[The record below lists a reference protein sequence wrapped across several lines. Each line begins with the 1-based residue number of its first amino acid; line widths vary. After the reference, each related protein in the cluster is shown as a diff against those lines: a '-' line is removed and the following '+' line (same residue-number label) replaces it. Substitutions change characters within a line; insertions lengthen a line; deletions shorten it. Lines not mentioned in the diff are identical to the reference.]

1 MGKRLT
7 FWLLAVLM
15 LLPVATFAALPEVKP
30 LETTVPVYDPMGGI
44 KMGIS
49 GLFERAITISGTSRT
64 VKLYVP
70 EGAVLGAYM
79 VVMTVP
85 AGVATVPWLVDSGW
99 IALADKEKFLLYVFE
114 PGLSGTWGTADAE
127 QSYIETA
134 YNNISV
140 NGTAGRG
147 TWYLP
152 PESYYVVGYGTA
164 GSVLQ
169 KVVMKDPTL
178 VAAAA
183 FVDASDISSSVPG
196 ANEYHV
202 LFDAR
207 LERQS
212 GCKCHRSASGMDHFQ
227 RYLRQHRGVIE
238 YWKKA
243 NQTVDNSVAFLGG
256 MIFNQKKDTLDGYV
270 AHSVSSVAVLQQQ
283 NAGTDPTLSGK
294 IYDDFLS
301 LYTRYG
307 GNVGGNTVGTRADYA
322 SLGVEY
328 KTVALGGRLREYL
341 VYVPQKAKAAA
352 QRGENVPLV
361 FSMHGANMTMYSM
374 FDFSRWWEVADEE
387 GFIAVFPTGLN
398 NRNATSWATG
408 VTGVDMTFIQLLLD
422 TMKANYNVDA
432 RRIYVGGQ
440 SAGCGM
446 SQAVGRNLA
455 LSPNFAAVG
464 CTSFP
469 SSSTNFA
476 GELLPFY
483 MIYGEFDSVVGS
495 WLLTTPGVA
504 NDLTYWIT
512 RNHALG
518 TPTTPGSQETIG
530 RHVIY
535 KWNTADGLNVVR
547 YSVTKGRGHSIT
559 PDDTRKLWDWYDLWQ
574 KDANGNNVM
583 IGLANCKSPSDPA
596 LASGGC
602 MPALT
607 LIFTPPIVKM
617 MFPDGLVSAVLTA
630 APGYD
635 LSQWSLSNTKL
646 GNISP
651 VSVVPSGDG
660 KSYFLTFNKSALS
673 SLPSGTAVPVSI
685 TARLDSNGR
694 HGPAAATATVR
705 IVR

>member
-15 LLPVATFAALPEVKP
+15 LLPVATFAALPDVKP

-99 IALADKEKFLLYVFE
+99 IARADKEKFLLYVFE

-183 FVDASDISSSVPG
+183 FVDASDISSSYLAQMNATFFSTPDWNGNPVASATVPLP
-196 ANEYHV
+196 V
-202 LFDAR
+202 WIISSDT
-207 LERQS
+207 S
-212 GCKCHRSASGMDHFQ
+212 GNT
-227 RYLRQHRGVIE
+227 LGVIE

-243 NQTVDNSVAFLGG
+243 NQTVDNGVAFLGG
-256 MIFNQKKDTLDGYV
+256 MIFNEKKDTLDGYV

-283 NAGTDPTLSGK
+283 NAGTDPTLSAK

-398 NRNATSWATG
+398 NRNATSWATA
-408 VTGVDMTFIQLLLD
+408 VTGADMPFIQLLLD

-455 LSPNFAAVG
+455 LSPNFATVG

-547 YSVTKGRGHSIT
+547 YSLTKGRGHSIT

-607 LIFTPPIVKM
+607 LTFTPPIVKM

-635 LSQWSLSNTKL
+635 LSQWSLSNMKL

-651 VSVVPSGDG
+651 VSVAPTPDG
-660 KSYFLTFNKSALS
+660 KSYFLIFNKSALS
-673 SLPSGTAVPVSI
+673 SLPTGTAVPVSI

>member
-1 MGKRLT
+1 
-7 FWLLAVLM
+7 
-15 LLPVATFAALPEVKP
+15 
-30 LETTVPVYDPMGGI
+30 
-44 KMGIS
+44 
-49 GLFERAITISGTSRT
+49 
-64 VKLYVP
+64 
-70 EGAVLGAYM
+70 
-79 VVMTVP
+79 
-85 AGVATVPWLVDSGW
+85 
-99 IALADKEKFLLYVFE
+99 
-114 PGLSGTWGTADAE
+114 
-127 QSYIETA
+127 
-134 YNNISV
+134 
-140 NGTAGRG
+140 
-147 TWYLP
+147 
-152 PESYYVVGYGTA
+152 
-164 GSVLQ
+164 
-169 KVVMKDPTL
+169 
-178 VAAAA
+178 
-183 FVDASDISSSVPG
+183 
-196 ANEYHV
+196 
-202 LFDAR
+202 
-207 LERQS
+207 
-212 GCKCHRSASGMDHFQ
+212 
-227 RYLRQHRGVIE
+227 
-238 YWKKA
+238 
-243 NQTVDNSVAFLGG
+243 
-256 MIFNQKKDTLDGYV
+256 
-270 AHSVSSVAVLQQQ
+270 
-283 NAGTDPTLSGK
+283 
-294 IYDDFLS
+294 
-301 LYTRYG
+301 
-307 GNVGGNTVGTRADYA
+307 
-322 SLGVEY
+322 
-328 KTVALGGRLREYL
+328 LREYL

-398 NRNATSWATG
+398 NRNATSWATA
-408 VTGVDMTFIQLLLD
+408 VTGADMPFIQLLLD

-455 LSPNFAAVG
+455 LSPNFATVG

-483 MIYGEFDSVVGS
+483 MTYGEFDSVVGS

-547 YSVTKGRGHSIT
+547 YSLTKGRGHSIT

-583 IGLANCKSPSDPA
+583 VGLANCKSPADPA
-596 LASGGC
+596 LASRGC

-607 LIFTPPIVKM
+607 LTFTPPIVKM

-635 LSQWSLSNTKL
+635 LSQWTLSNTKL

-651 VSVVPSGDG
+651 VSVAPSSDG
-660 KSYFLTFNKSALS
+660 KSYFLIFNKSALS